1 MVLFLLANASLHAS
15 EIDSLYNVFLA
26 SKGEMAINVAN
37 EIAVMTGDT
46 VCFTEDISVEQMN
59 EAVLKKLIFWHFDRS
74 EMTEVVNYAKIAIDS
89 YEERGDLSSPS
100 PLVSQPVVLLTQIAF
115 TLALAKEMLPVC
127 AFAALG
133 AMRARSRKKRNV
145 FLFMVGVGIKGYK
158 IQKLVS
164 VAGKPATETGITIT
178 NVLLLLYEAQ
188 DAVAAAHEVEAR
200 G

>member
-1 MVLFLLANASLHAS
+1 MVLFLLANVSLHAS

-115 TLALAKEMLPVC
+115 TLALAKE
-127 AFAALG
+127 
-133 AMRARSRKKRNV
+133 
-145 FLFMVGVGIKGYK
+145 
-158 IQKLVS
+158 VS
-164 VAGKPATETGITIT
+164 VAGSPATETGITIT